1 MKTAGYSLTV
11 VVVLAVSFFA
21 MQAFSASD
29 DSNKPAGPGYQ
40 HMRHRSP
47 GPTQH
52 MGFGRP
58 LHQLKLTQEQ
68 TEQIKAIHQAERENA
83 KAAREAIVA
92 ARQALN
98 KTVIEG
104 ADEAD
109 IRTAAIKLGNAIAD
123 EAVKRAATMA
133 SVRKVLTDEQ
143 SAKLKEL
150 IAERTER
157 RQESRKDRPDTDRQ
171 HRDRR
176 PSGREE
182 YKGRQQ
188 GPRDDQDSPPRRGL
202 NLDRLFDRFDSDGDG
217 KLTREE
223 LEAMSKQM
231 ENRPPRPW

>member
-1 MKTAGYSLTV
+1 MKTAGYSLTIV
-11 VVVLAVSFFA
+11 VISAVLFFA

-47 GPTQH
+47 VPTQH
-52 MGFGRP
+52 MGLGR
-58 LHQLKLTQEQ
+58 LLRQLELTQEQ

-83 KAAREAIVA
+83 KTAREAIVA

-123 EAVKRAATMA
+123 QAVKRAATMA

-143 SAKLKEL
+143 SAKLKKL

-157 RQESRKDRPDTDRQ
+157 RQEFRKGRRDTPRQ
-171 HRDRR
+171 YRHRR
-176 PSGREE
+176 PSRREKYQGR
-182 YKGRQQ
+182 KGLRGDQ
-188 GPRDDQDSPPRRGL
+188 GFRRRRGL
-202 NLDRLFDRFDSDGDG
+202 NVDRLFERFDSDGDG

-223 LEAMSKQM
+223 LEAMSEQM
-231 ENRPPRPW
+231 QNRPPRPW